1 MTNIWVMLY
10 YTALGATLFL
20 LLLERRFSLGKTCAI
35 VYGVTLLLMVMDFWI
50 DRLLGFDW
58 LVRLYAPL
66 NHVPIALTMAFVSR
80 NRGWHLVFQL
90 LSTVMLAMLLQHV
103 SALVFLLSGRRSG
116 ALLLTYAVLTALLV
130 PYVRYFLRPLYL
142 RIFRQLR
149 RGWGLI
155 CLVLAAYYAIV
166 IYLVP
171 GYAGETMW
179 ATMFKSAI
187 SLLIVGFFSVVLF
200 LFSSI
205 QRETEARHSAEL
217 AALQIAGLRSR
228 MDAVREAEE
237 VVRLERHDLRHRLYT
252 AAELVRQGRTEEAL
266 SLIGAAQARLE
277 ESRPVR
283 WCRPPVLDA
292 VFSACFCQA
301 GRQGIRVEA
310 ELTLDETLPVDEAE
324 LAMVFANA
332 LENAIHACQ
341 ALPEGERVLRC
352 KAISRPGL
360 MLEVANP
367 CAGPVDFDGEGLPRS
382 EKTGHGLGSRSI
394 RAFCQK
400 HGALCRF
407 EYRDGWFTLRII
419 F

>member
-237 VVRLERHDLRHRLYT
+237 VVRLERHDLRHRLHT
-252 AAELVRQGRTEEAL
+252 AAELVRQGRT
-266 SLIGAAQARLE
+266 G
-277 ESRPVR
+277 
-283 WCRPPVLDA
+283 
-292 VFSACFCQA
+292 
-301 GRQGIRVEA
+301 
-310 ELTLDETLPVDEAE
+310 
-324 LAMVFANA
+324 
-332 LENAIHACQ
+332 
-341 ALPEGERVLRC
+341 
-352 KAISRPGL
+352 
-360 MLEVANP
+360 
-367 CAGPVDFDGEGLPRS
+367 
-382 EKTGHGLGSRSI
+382 
-394 RAFCQK
+394 
-400 HGALCRF
+400 
-407 EYRDGWFTLRII
+407 
-419 F
+419 

>member
-50 DRLLGFDW
+50 D
-58 LVRLYAPL
+58 L

-237 VVRLERHDLRHRLYT
+237 VVRLERHDLRHRLHT
-252 AAELVRQGRTEEAL
+252 AAELVRQGRTGEAL
-266 SLIGAAQARLE
+266 NLIGAAQARLE

-292 VFSACFCQA
+292 VFSACFGQA

-310 ELTLDETLPVDEAE
+310 ELALDETLPVDEAE

-367 CAGPVDFDGEGLPRS
+367 CAGPVDFDGEGLPLS

>member
-266 SLIGAAQARLE
+266 NLIGAAQARLE

-292 VFSACFCQA
+292 VFSSYFSQA
-301 GRQGIRVEA
+301 EHQDIRVEA
-310 ELTLDETLPVDEAE
+310 AVSLPDTLPVDEGE
-324 LAMVFANA
+324 LAIVLANA
-332 LENAIHACQ
+332 LENAIHANIK
-341 ALPEGERVLRC
+341 LPCGQRAARC
-352 KAISRPGL
+352 KMVGSPGV
-360 MLEVANP
+360 MLELSNP
-367 CAGPVDFDGEGLPRS
+367 CVDAVSFDSSGLPVAQR
-382 EKTGHGLGSRSI
+382 EEHGLGVQSI
-394 RAFCQK
+394 SAFCRK
-400 HGALCRF
+400 HGAVFQFDLT
-407 EYRDGWFTLRII
+407 DGWFRFRLVL
-419 F
+419 

>member
-237 VVRLERHDLRHRLYT
+237 VVRLERHDLRHRLHT
-252 AAELVRQGRTEEAL
+252 AAELVRQGADRG
-266 SLIGAAQARLE
+266 GAEPHRRGPGPSGGEPARPL
-277 ESRPVR
+277 V
-283 WCRPPVLDA
+283 PPA
-292 VFSACFCQA
+292 GA
-301 GRQGIRVEA
+301 GRGLFRLLRPGRA
-310 ELTLDETLPVDEAE
+310 AGNPGGGGAYPGRDAAGGRGGAGDGL
-324 LAMVFANA
+324 
-332 LENAIHACQ
+332 CQ
-341 ALPEGERVLRC
+341 RPGERHPRLPGPAGGGAGAPLQGHQPSRAHAGGSQSLRR
-352 KAISRPGL
+352 AGGL
-360 MLEVANP
+360 
-367 CAGPVDFDGEGLPRS
+367 
-382 EKTGHGLGSRSI
+382 
-394 RAFCQK
+394 
-400 HGALCRF
+400 
-407 EYRDGWFTLRII
+407 
-419 F
+419 

>member
-1 MTNIWVMLY
+1 ML
-10 YTALGATLFL
+10 T
-20 LLLERRFSLGKTCAI
+20 
-35 VYGVTLLLMVMDFWI
+35 
-50 DRLLGFDW
+50 
-58 LVRLYAPL
+58 
-66 NHVPIALTMAFVSR
+66 
-80 NRGWHLVFQL
+80 
-90 LSTVMLAMLLQHV
+90 MLLQHV
-103 SALVFLLSGRRSG
+103 SALMFLLSGRRIW

-237 VVRLERHDLRHRLYT
+237 VVRLERHDLRHRLHT
-252 AAELVRQGRTEEAL
+252 AAELVRQGRTGEAL
-266 SLIGAAQARLE
+266 NLIGAAQARLE

-292 VFSACFCQA
+292 VFSACFGQA

-367 CAGPVDFDGEGLPRS
+367 CAGPVDFDGEGLPLS

>member
-1 MTNIWVMLY
+1 MEELILVGIDHT
-10 YTALGATLFL
+10 TAPVEVRG
-20 LLLERRFSLGKTCAI
+20 RFAFTDTQKL
-35 VYGVTLLLMVMDFWI
+35 DF
-50 DRLLGFDW
+50 
-58 LVRLYAPL
+58 A
-66 NHVPIALTMAFVSR
+66 
-80 NRGWHLVFQL
+80 
-90 LSTVMLAMLLQHV
+90 
-103 SALVFLLSGRRSG
+103 ALVQS
-116 ALLLTYAVLTALLV
+116 
-130 PYVRYFLRPLYL
+130 
-142 RIFRQLR
+142 
-149 RGWGLI
+149 RG
-155 CLVLAAYYAIV
+155 
-166 IYLVP
+166 
-171 GYAGETMW
+171 
-179 ATMFKSAI
+179 
-187 SLLIVGFFSVVLF
+187 
-200 LFSSI
+200 
-205 QRETEARHSAEL
+205 
-217 AALQIAGLRSR
+217 
-228 MDAVREAEE
+228 AEE
-237 VVRLERHDLRHRLYT
+237 VVRLERHDLRHRLHT
-252 AAELVRQGRTEEAL
+252 AAELVRQGRTGEAL
-266 SLIGAAQARLE
+266 NLIGAAQARLE

-292 VFSACFCQA
+292 VFSACFGQA

-310 ELTLDETLPVDEAE
+310 ELALDETLPVDEAE

-367 CAGPVDFDGEGLPRS
+367 CAGPVDFDGEGLPLS

>member
-1 MTNIWVMLY
+1 
-10 YTALGATLFL
+10 
-20 LLLERRFSLGKTCAI
+20 
-35 VYGVTLLLMVMDFWI
+35 MVMDFWI

-237 VVRLERHDLRHRLYT
+237 VVRLERHDLRHRLHT
-252 AAELVRQGRTEEAL
+252 AAELVRQGRTGEAL

-292 VFSACFCQA
+292 VFSACFGQPGGRESGWRRSLPWTRRCRWTRRSWRWSLPTPWRTPSTPARPCRRGSGCSAARPSA
-301 GRQGIRVEA
+301 GQGSCWRW
-310 ELTLDETLPVDEAE
+310 
-324 LAMVFANA
+324 
-332 LENAIHACQ
+332 
-341 ALPEGERVLRC
+341 
-352 KAISRPGL
+352 
-360 MLEVANP
+360 ANP
-367 CAGPVDFDGEGLPRS
+367 CAGPVDFDGEGLPLS

>member
-1 MTNIWVMLY
+1 M
-10 YTALGATLFL
+10 
-20 LLLERRFSLGKTCAI
+20 
-35 VYGVTLLLMVMDFWI
+35 
-50 DRLLGFDW
+50 
-58 LVRLYAPL
+58 
-66 NHVPIALTMAFVSR
+66 
-80 NRGWHLVFQL
+80 
-90 LSTVMLAMLLQHV
+90 
-103 SALVFLLSGRRSG
+103 
-116 ALLLTYAVLTALLV
+116 
-130 PYVRYFLRPLYL
+130 
-142 RIFRQLR
+142 
-149 RGWGLI
+149 
-155 CLVLAAYYAIV
+155 
-166 IYLVP
+166 
-171 GYAGETMW
+171 
-179 ATMFKSAI
+179 
-187 SLLIVGFFSVVLF
+187 
-200 LFSSI
+200 
-205 QRETEARHSAEL
+205 
-217 AALQIAGLRSR
+217 
-228 MDAVREAEE
+228 
-237 VVRLERHDLRHRLYT
+237 
-252 AAELVRQGRTEEAL
+252 RQGRTEEAL

-292 VFSACFCQA
+292 VFSTCFGQA